1 MFIDFDINYL
11 TRTGFSFLAGASF
24 WNETLLLQSLHENLP
39 THSSSQSSSTPSLA
53 TLGCLAHTAAA
64 GGWQLLHLVP
74 AVRVIE
80 EGHVFVVGGP
90 AAGRVGPQLPRC
102 RLREH
107 PAQQQ
112 VGEGEVVVGAD
123 AWTRPA
129 AVLEEDGLVWVVAQ
143 PQVSNLQQDG
153 AQAAFGL

>member
-1 MFIDFDINYL
+1 M
-11 TRTGFSFLAGASF
+11 
-24 WNETLLLQSLHENLP
+24 
-39 THSSSQSSSTPSLA
+39 
-53 TLGCLAHTAAA
+53 
-64 GGWQLLHLVP
+64 P

-129 AVLEEDGLVWVVAQ
+129 AVLEEDGLV
-143 PQVSNLQQDG
+143 
-153 AQAAFGL
+153 